1 MSRVGYRSKR
11 CRLLEEQT
19 LEQVLR
25 DPEAFE
31 ASKASFVSGIISAAA
46 DVDPTTVAT
55 LAIAGATLVYGLEW
69 LVILIV
75 PMFAVVQMI
84 GTQVATVCG
93 EGLQSAVRRRYGF
106 WIAMLSLVCI
116 IGVNIITYAAD
127 LEAGAAA
134 LNLFVPVSF
143 AWFLIPISIGV
154 TVLLVYGSMDH
165 VRRVLVVLPLA
176 FLAYAATTFI
186 VHPNWHDVA
195 QGLIPRLHAND
206 TYISMVIALI
216 GTSLTTYSYYWQ
228 TVEIAAEAPPK
239 RAVWALQLASIPGT
253 LITGIVL
260 WFILIGTASTLGVHH
275 TSINTAQDAALAL
288 TPIAGSWASAVFG
301 IGLFGSAM
309 LALPV
314 LAAGTASAVS
324 TTFRWGGSLDK
335 RPRDARR
342 YYATLFIGVGTA
354 TALAL
359 LKIPPI
365 KLLFWASIAGGIGT
379 PVTLG
384 LLVMLSRS
392 KRMMAGNISPVWLAT
407 AGWIVAAVITIASL
421 AFIRWH

>member
-1 MSRVGYRSKR
+1 MK
-11 CRLLEEQT
+11 EET
-19 LEQVLR
+19 PYQVLN
-25 DPEAFE
+25 DPEAF
-31 ASKASFVSGIISAAA
+31 KASRETLVSGIVSAAA

-55 LAIAGATLVYGLEW
+55 LSIAGASIVYGLEW

-75 PMFAVVQMI
+75 PMFTVVQMI
-84 GTQVATVCG
+84 GTQVATVSR
-93 EGLQSAVRRRYGF
+93 EGLQSAVRRRYGL
-106 WIAMLSLVCI
+106 WIATLSLICI
-116 IGVNIITYAAD
+116 LGVNIITYAAD

-134 LNLFVPVSF
+134 LNLLTPIPFG
-143 AWFLIPISIGV
+143 WLLIPISV
-154 TVLLVYGSMDH
+154 AVLLLLVFGSMEH
-165 VRRVLVVLPLA
+165 VRRVLIILPLA
-176 FLAYAATTFI
+176 FLAYVATTFI

-195 QGLIPRLHAND
+195 QGLIPRLRPDN
-206 TYISMVIALI
+206 TYISTIIALI

-228 TVEIAAEAPPK
+228 TVEIAAEGPPK

-253 LITGIVL
+253 LISGSVL

-275 TSINTAQDAALAL
+275 KAVQTAQDAAQSLA
-288 TPIAGSWASAVFG
+288 PIAGKWAADVFG

-324 TTFRWGGSLDK
+324 STFRWGGSLDK
-335 RPRDARR
+335 HPREARR
-342 YYATLFIGVGTA
+342 YYATLFIGVATA

-359 LKIPPI
+359 LHIPPI
-365 KLLFWASIAGGIGT
+365 KLLFWASIGGGFGT

-392 KRMMAGNISPVWLAT
+392 KRTMSGNIAPAWLAT
-407 AGWIVAAVITIASL
+407 AGWIVTGVITIASV

>member
-1 MSRVGYRSKR
+1 MEEETLRETLHDREALDASR
-11 CRLLEEQT
+11 
-19 LEQVLR
+19 
-25 DPEAFE
+25 
-31 ASKASFVSGIISAAA
+31 ASFVSGVISAAA

-55 LAIAGATLVYGLEW
+55 LAIAGASLIYGLEW

-75 PMFAVVQMI
+75 PMFSVVQMI
-84 GTQVATVCG
+84 GTHVATIAR
-93 EGLQSAVRRRYGF
+93 EGLQSAIRRRYGF

-116 IGVNIITYAAD
+116 LGVNTITYTAD

-134 LNLFVPVSF
+134 LNLLTPIPYIWLLV
-143 AWFLIPISIGV
+143 PISV
-154 TVLLVYGSMDH
+154 AVLLLLVFGTMDH

-176 FLAYAATTFI
+176 FLAYIAATFI
-186 VHPNWHDVA
+186 VHPQWHAVA
-195 QGLIPRLHAND
+195 QGLIPRLHPDN
-206 TYISMVIALI
+206 TYISTIIALI

-239 RAVWALQLASIPGT
+239 RAVRALQLSSIPGT
-253 LITGIVL
+253 LITGVVI
-260 WFILIGTASTLGVHH
+260 WFIYIGTASTLGIHH
-275 TSINTAQDAALAL
+275 KAVNTAQDAAQALA
-288 TPIAGSWASAVFG
+288 PIAGKWASDIFG

-324 TTFRWGGSLDK
+324 STFRWGGSLDK
-335 RPRDARR
+335 HYDEARR
-342 YYATLFIGVGTA
+342 FYATLFIGVATA

-359 LKIPPI
+359 IGIPPI

-384 LLVMLSRS
+384 LLIMLSRS
-392 KRMMAGNISPVWLAT
+392 RRTMSGEMVSPWLAT
-407 AGWIVAAVITIASL
+407 AGWIVAGIITVASV

>member
-1 MSRVGYRSKR
+1 MEN
-11 CRLLEEQT
+11 EET
-19 LEQVLR
+19 LGQILQ
-25 DPEAFE
+25 DPEALE
-31 ASKASFVSGIISAAA
+31 ASKASFVSGIVSAAA

-55 LAIAGATLVYGLEW
+55 LAIAGASLVYGLEW

-75 PMFAVVQMI
+75 PMFTVVQLI
-84 GTQVATVCG
+84 GTQVAAMSR

-106 WIAMLSLVCI
+106 WIAMLSLTCI
-116 IGVNIITYAAD
+116 LLVNTITYAAD

-134 LNLFVPVSF
+134 LNLLSPIPYV
-143 AWFLIPISIGV
+143 WFLLPISIA
-154 TVLLVYGSMDH
+154 VLLLLIFGSMER
-165 VRRVLVVLPLA
+165 VRRVLIVMPLA
-176 FLAYAATTFI
+176 FLAYVATTFL
-186 VHPNWHDVA
+186 VHPNWHEVA
-195 QGLIPRLHAND
+195 RGLIPRLRNNND
-206 TYISMVIALI
+206 FISTVIALI

-253 LITGIVL
+253 VITGAVL
-260 WFILIGTASTLGVHH
+260 WFILIGTAATLGVHNK
-275 TSINTAQDAALAL
+275 SVDTAQQAAQALA
-288 TPIAGSWASAVFG
+288 PIAGKWAADIFG

-324 TTFRWGGSLDK
+324 STFRWGGSLDK
-335 RPRDARR
+335 GWREARR
-342 YYATLFIGVGTA
+342 FYATLFVGVATA

-359 LKIPPI
+359 LHIPPI
-365 KLLFWASIAGGIGT
+365 KLLFWASIAGGFGT

-392 KRMMAGNISPVWLAT
+392 ERTMSGNIAPAWLAT
-407 AGWIVAAVITIASL
+407 AGWVVTAVITIASL

>member
-1 MSRVGYRSKR
+1 M
-11 CRLLEEQT
+11 EEQT
-19 LEQVLR
+19 LEEVLH

-55 LAIAGATLVYGLEW
+55 LAIAGASLVYGLEW

-106 WIAMLSLVCI
+106 WIATLSLVCI
-116 IGVNIITYAAD
+116 VGVNIITYAAD

-134 LNLFVPVSF
+134 LHLLTPIPYV
-143 AWFLIPISIGV
+143 WFLVPISIGV
-154 TVLLVYGSMDH
+154 LLLLVYGSMDH
-165 VRRVLVVLPLA
+165 VRRVLIVLPLA
-176 FLAYAATTFI
+176 FLAYVATTFI

-195 QGLIPRLHAND
+195 AGLIPRLSADN
-206 TYISMVIALI
+206 TYISTVIALI

-239 RAVWALQLASIPGT
+239 RAVWAIQLASIPGT
-253 LITGIVL
+253 LITGVVL
-260 WFILIGTASTLGVHH
+260 WFILIGTAATLGVHH
-275 TSINTAQDAALAL
+275 KNVDTAQEAAQAL
-288 TPIAGSWASAVFG
+288 VPFAGPWASAVFG

-314 LAAGTASAVS
+314 IAAGTASAVS

-335 RPRDARR
+335 PLRDARR
-342 YYATLFIGVGTA
+342 YYATLFIGVATA

-359 LKIPPI
+359 LNIPPI

-392 KRMMAGNISPVWLAT
+392 KRMMAGAISPVWLAT
-407 AGWIVAAVITIASL
+407 AGWIVTAVITTASL

>member
-1 MSRVGYRSKR
+1 M
-11 CRLLEEQT
+11 EEQT
-19 LEQVLR
+19 LEEVLQ
-25 DPEAFE
+25 DPESFE
-31 ASKASFVSGIISAAA
+31 ASKASFVSGIVSAAA

-55 LAIAGATLVYGLEW
+55 LAIAGATIVYGLEW

-93 EGLQSAVRRRYGF
+93 EGLQSAVRRRYGL

-116 IGVNIITYAAD
+116 IGVNVITYAAD

-134 LNLFVPVSF
+134 LHLLTSIPF
-143 AWFLIPISIGV
+143 AWFLVPISLGV
-154 TVLLVYGSMDH
+154 VVLLVYGSMDR
-165 VRRVLVVLPLA
+165 VRRVLILLPLA
-176 FLAYAATTFI
+176 FLAYVATTFI
-186 VHPNWHDVA
+186 AHPNWHDVA
-195 QGLIPRLHAND
+195 QGLIPRLRSDND
-206 TYISMVIALI
+206 YISTVVALI

-239 RAVWALQLASIPGT
+239 RAVWAVQLASLPGT
-253 LITGIVL
+253 LITGVVL
-260 WFILIGTASTLGVHH
+260 WFILIGTASTLGAHH
-275 TSINTAQDAALAL
+275 KSVDTAQEAAQALA
-288 TPIAGSWASAVFG
+288 PIAGQWASAIFG

-314 LAAGTASAVS
+314 IAAGTASAVS

-342 YYATLFIGVGTA
+342 FYATLFIGVATA

-359 LKIPPI
+359 FKIPPI
-365 KLLFWASIAGGIGT
+365 KLLFWASIAGGFGT
-379 PVTLG
+379 PITLG
-384 LLVMLSRS
+384 LLVLLSRS
-392 KRMMAGNISPVWLAT
+392 KRMMAGNISPAWLAT
-407 AGWIVAAVITIASL
+407 AGWIVTAVITIASL